1 MSVPHWEILRGSVQ
15 GPAKVRNQ
23 DWYETDAPADG
34 TLVLAVADGHGSAAY
49 TRSHLGA
56 RFAVD
61 VFIRCGRAF
70 AERARAPE
78 DLRRLRHAA
87 GHWLPREIVRDWQEE
102 VRRHLGAYPP
112 ADASDDSADHS
123 AAFRPYGT
131 TLLGA
136 VLVPGLFAAWQLG
149 DGDLMVV
156 EADGSIGAPLAP
168 AEPELGDETE
178 SLCAPRAWE
187 LMRVHWAPVADPD
200 RMPRCVTLSTDGL
213 SKSFAA
219 QEGFIQ
225 FVRELGERLDT
236 TGAEAIREALPGWL
250 AHAGGYS
257 GDDTTVVA
265 AWRPP
270 TAGERESG
278 DEGADP
284 RERLRQEP
292 APPHAAPPESAQ
304 PQDAPHHRETEN

>member
-1 MSVPHWEILRGSVQ
+1 MPHWEILHGSVQ
-15 GPAKVRNQ
+15 GPAKARNQ
-23 DWYETDAPADG
+23 DWYETDAPADD

-102 VRRHLGAYPP
+102 VRRHLRDHPT
-112 ADASDDSADHS
+112 ADTSDDSK
-123 AAFRPYGT
+123 AFRPYGT

-156 EADGSIGAPLAP
+156 EADGSVGAPLAP

-219 QEGFIQ
+219 QEGFVQ

-236 TGAEAIREALPGWL
+236 VGPDAIREALPGWL

-270 TAGERESG
+270 AVIADGNG
-278 DEGADP
+278 DENAGDGDP
-284 RERLRQEP
+284 RERLRREP
-292 APPHAAPPESAQ
+292 APPHAAPPGSAH
-304 PQDAPHHRETEN
+304 PQDAPHPHETEN

>member
-1 MSVPHWEILRGSVQ
+1 MSVPHWEILSGSVQ
-15 GPAKVRNQ
+15 GPAKARNQ
-23 DWYETDAPADG
+23 DWYDTDAPADD

-102 VRRHLGAYPP
+102 VRRHLRDHPS
-112 ADASDDSADHS
+112 ADASDDSK
-123 AAFRPYGT
+123 AFRPYGT

-149 DGDLMVV
+149 DGDLMIV
-156 EADGSIGAPLAP
+156 EADGSVGAPLAP

-219 QEGFIQ
+219 QEGFVQ

-236 TGAEAIREALPGWL
+236 VGTDAIREALPGWL

-270 TAGERESG
+270 AVRERETG
-278 DEGADP
+278 DP

-304 PQDAPHHRETEN
+304 PQDAPHPHETEN